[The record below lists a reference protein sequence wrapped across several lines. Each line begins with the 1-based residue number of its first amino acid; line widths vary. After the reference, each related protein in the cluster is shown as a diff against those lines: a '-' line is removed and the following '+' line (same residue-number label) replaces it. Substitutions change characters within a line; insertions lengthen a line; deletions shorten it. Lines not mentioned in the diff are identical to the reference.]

1 MAETIKINKSL
12 LLFSWIYGLAVWIR
26 NKLFDWKILPAEE
39 FSVPVISV
47 GNITAGGTG
56 KTPHTEYLVHLL
68 KSSYKVAVLSRGYKR
83 KTSGFI
89 LADSNASFQ
98 TIGDEP
104 YQLYRKFPDIL
115 VAVDAKRKRGIKKLL
130 ALPAGIKPNVILLDD
145 AFQHRYITPS
155 LSIVLISKQRLIYD
169 DMLLPAG
176 RLRESSDN
184 IDRAQIVIVT
194 KCPQEFRPFDF
205 RIISK
210 NLHLFP
216 YQSLFYTSFD
226 YGVLHPV
233 FHNNTTDM
241 PLSALTTKSA
251 LVIAG
256 IANPEDFAEK
266 INEYAAE
273 TKCIR
278 YGDHH
283 SFTKKNYEHIASLYK
298 SMPAGN
304 TFIIMTE
311 KDAVRIEEHP
321 ALNDE
326 MKYRMFYLP
335 IKVIFH
341 LGQQSSFNKKIENH
355 VRNLTRNRIMA

>member
-12 LLFSWIYGLAVWIR
+12 LLFSWIYGLVVWIR

-39 FSVPVISV
+39 FPVPVISI

-56 KTPHTEYLVHLL
+56 KTPHTEYLVYLL

-104 YQLYRKFPDIL
+104 YQIYRKFPDIL
-115 VAVDAKRKRGIKKLL
+115 VAVDANRKRGIKKLL
-130 ALPAGIKPNVILLDD
+130 ALPADRKPNVILLDD
-145 AFQHRYITPS
+145 AFQHRYVMPS
-155 LSIVLISKQRLIYD
+155 LSIVLMSSQRMIYD
-169 DMLLPAG
+169 DMILPAG
-176 RLRESSDN
+176 RLRESFDN
-184 IDRAQIVIVT
+184 LSRTQIIIVT
-194 KCPQEFRPFDF
+194 KCPQDFKPLDF
-205 RIISK
+205 RIITK
-210 NLHLFP
+210 NLQLFP

-226 YGVLHPV
+226 YGLLYPV
-233 FHNNTTDM
+233 FQNNTAAK
-241 PLSALTTKSA
+241 PLSALASCAA

-266 INEYAAE
+266 INEYAIE

-283 SFTKKNYEHIASLYK
+283 CFTNKNYEHIASLYK
-298 SMPAGN
+298 SMPTSN

-321 ALNDE
+321 ALNEE
-326 MKYRMFYLP
+326 MKSRMFYLP
-335 IKVIFH
+335 IKVTFH

-355 VRNLTRNRIMA
+355 VRNLTRNRILA